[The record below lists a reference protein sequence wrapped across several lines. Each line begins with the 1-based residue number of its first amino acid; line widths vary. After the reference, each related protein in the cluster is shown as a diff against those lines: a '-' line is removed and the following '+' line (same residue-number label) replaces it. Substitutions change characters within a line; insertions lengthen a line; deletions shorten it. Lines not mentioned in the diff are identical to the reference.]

1 MSDVSILVLPPE
13 RWRDSKRLRL
23 EALLAEP
30 SAYASSYEDEL
41 SFADEVWVK
50 RVNAAFTRDHSIALY
65 AEIGGR
71 LVGMVGTSWSDR
83 LKMRHVAEVY
93 AVYVKPS
100 HRGKGIG
107 KALMRRLLDELKAC
121 HKLKRSSWALP
132 MATRPRSR
140 FTFILDLK
148 SSGRP
153 SANCKSTVATTT
165 SIIWSCN
172 WRAKRLGFDRSAG
185 QAADELPH
193 RHREHA

>member
-13 RWRDSKRLRL
+13 RWREAKQLRL
-23 EALLAEP
+23 EALHTEP

-41 SFADEVWVK
+41 AYSDDVWDN
-50 RVNAAFTRDHSIALY
+50 RVRAAFERDYSMALY

-107 KALMRRLLDELKAC
+107 KTLMRRLLEELKALPQIEKV
-121 HKLKRSSWALP
+121 KLGVTDGNEAAVALYLHLG
-132 MATRPRSR
+132 
-140 FTFILDLK
+140 FE
-148 SSGRP
+148 
-153 SANCKSTVATTT
+153 
-165 SIIWSCN
+165 IIGQ
-172 WRAKRLGFDRSAG
+172 AKR
-185 QAADELPH
+185 ELQVDGRYYDLYH
-193 RHREHA
+193 MELQLARG

>member
-107 KALMRRLLDELKAC
+107 KALMRRLLDELKALPQIEKV
-121 HKLKRSSWALP
+121 KLGVTDGNQAAVALYLHLG
-132 MATRPRSR
+132 
-140 FTFILDLK
+140 FEIV
-148 SSGRP
+148 GQ
-153 SANCKSTVATTT
+153 
-165 SIIWSCN
+165 
-172 WRAKRLGFDRSAG
+172 AKR
-185 QAADELPH
+185 ELQVDGRYYDLYH
-193 RHREHA
+193 MELQLAREKIRL